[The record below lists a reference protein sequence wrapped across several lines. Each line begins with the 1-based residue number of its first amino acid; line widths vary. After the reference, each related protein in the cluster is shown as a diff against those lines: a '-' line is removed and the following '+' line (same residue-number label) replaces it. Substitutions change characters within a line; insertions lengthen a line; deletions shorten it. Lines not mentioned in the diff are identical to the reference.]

1 MKKIIN
7 YFFELGMLKK
17 YHHNGTMTAGVK
29 IPDTVAEHSYR
40 AAVIAYVLGKL
51 EKVDAEKAACM
62 LLFHDAPEARIG
74 DHNKIA
80 QRYIDREKVEKEVL
94 KEQVEG
100 LPSAMAKDIEEMWID
115 KHKGSSKLAQV
126 AHDADLLETAIQG
139 KEYLDIGHPTQGWID
154 NVKKHLKTQSAK
166 KLVKELEQTHFTDW
180 WKNLKKI

>member
-17 YHHNGTMTAGVK
+17 YHHNGVMAAGVK
-29 IPDTVAEHSYR
+29 IPDTVAEHSHR
-40 AAVIAYVLGKL
+40 AAIIAYVLGEL
-51 EKVDAEKAACM
+51 EGVDAEKAACM

-80 QRYIDREKVEKEVL
+80 QRYIDREKIEEEVL

-100 LPSAMAKDIEEMWID
+100 LPSALATKIEKMWMEESHC
-115 KHKGSSKLAQV
+115 KSKLGMV
-126 AHDADLLETAIQG
+126 AYDADLLETALQA
-139 KEYLDIGHPTQGWID
+139 KEYADLGHPTQGWID
-154 NVKKHLKTQSAK
+154 NVKKCLKTTSAK
-166 KLVKELEQTHFTDW
+166 KLLRELEKTHFTDW

>member
-17 YHHNGTMTAGVK
+17 YHHNGVMAAGVK
-29 IPDTVAEHSYR
+29 IPDTVAEHSHR

-51 EKVDAEKAACM
+51 EGVDAEKAACM
-62 LLFHDAPEARIG
+62 LLFHDTPEARIG

-80 QRYIDREKVEKEVL
+80 QRYIDREKVEEDVL
-94 KEQVEG
+94 KEQVEE
-100 LPSAMAKDIEEMWID
+100 LPSAIAKDIEDMWID
-115 KHKGSSKLAQV
+115 KHKGNSKLALV
-126 AHDADLLETAIQG
+126 AHDADLLETAIQA

-154 NVKKHLKTQSAK
+154 NVKNHLKTTSAI
-166 KLVKELEQTHFTDW
+166 KLLHELEKTHFTDW